1 MNMQNPTLIVL
12 SPVYNDWYSY
22 KTLVKKCETVLE
34 ANDFTN
40 YRFIAVDDS
49 STERFQE
56 ADGFELRE
64 SVNEVI
70 ELSRNLGH
78 QKAIA
83 IGLAYSQHTYP
94 GSDVV
99 VMDSD
104 GEDIPEHIV
113 ELIREGQKT
122 NRIVFAKRK
131 QRSEGPFFALFYRI
145 YKLLFYYLTGR
156 VIDFGNFS
164 FIPGN
169 VLVKVVGLSEIWNHY
184 AVGIVRAKLPF
195 NKVLLDRGTRYGGKS
210 KMSFSSLIMHGLSA
224 ISVYSDVVATRLIIV
239 SLLSIFI
246 ALIGIGIIFF
256 VRVFTDLAIP
266 GWATSM
272 ILGLIIII
280 FQAFFMAFFM
290 AFLVLSNRSQDG
302 FIPAKGY
309 SYFISKVHK

>member
-1 MNMQNPTLIVL
+1 MNMQTRQLIVL

-22 KTLVKKCETVLE
+22 KTLVKKCESVLDR
-34 ANDFTN
+34 NGFTN
-40 YRFIAVDDS
+40 YKFVAVDDC
-49 STERFQE
+49 STERFEEVDQF
-56 ADGFELRE
+56 GLRPGE
-64 SVNEVI
+64 IEII

-83 IGLAYSQHTYP
+83 IGLSYVSNTYP
-94 GSDVV
+94 DAEVV

-104 GEDIPEHIV
+104 GEDNPEHIF
-113 ELIREGQKT
+113 ELIQEGH
-122 NRIVFAKRK
+122 RAGLIVFAKRK
-131 QRSEGPFFALFYRI
+131 QRSEGLFFTMFYKI

-164 FIPGN
+164 FIPN
-169 VLVKVVGLSEIWNHY
+169 TNLVKVVGLSEIWNHY

-210 KMSFSSLIMHGLSA
+210 KMSFSALIMHGLSA
-224 ISVYSDVVATRLIIV
+224 ISVYSDVVATRLIII
-239 SLLSIFI
+239 SLISILI
-246 ALIGIGIIFF
+246 ALVGIAIIFF

-302 FIPAKGY
+302 FIPGKGY
-309 SYFISKVHK
+309 SNFISKVHK